1 MSSASQ
7 PPRSAKPRAAA
18 PPVASTRI
26 GATGGGV
33 AAPAHRGDASAVE
46 QVQVLQA
53 AMQSLRQDV
62 ATLKRQAVASDAH
75 HRSEI
80 EGLKR
85 ARLDDKE
92 DGPVTRY
99 QCGFCDRYM
108 TDCQKSC
115 AGWRLLE
122 VSDEEDG
129 PVYHCGYCDRFL
141 SDCQKSCAGWRAAA
155 EAAAAAEA
163 EAEAAAA
170 GSDEDEVDP
179 DELCGVCGNPE
190 RVHDLCRF
198 PCSCAL
204 EVSHGLAALPW
215 KLVTA

>member
-1 MSSASQ
+1 MLCPWHYVGEGSSQHCPLDSHRPARTVRRRGAQELTTLSRKHTHALRVLVFGFWRPPGPEHPRAQCVFFPARGLMSSASQ

-92 DGPVTRY
+92 DGPVRRY

-115 AGWRLLE
+115 AGWR
-122 VSDEEDG
+122 
-129 PVYHCGYCDRFL
+129 
-141 SDCQKSCAGWRAAA
+141 AAA
-155 EAAAAAEA
+155 EAAAA
-163 EAEAAAA
+163 
-170 GSDEDEVDP
+170 
-179 DELCGVCGNPE
+179 
-190 RVHDLCRF
+190 
-198 PCSCAL
+198 
-204 EVSHGLAALPW
+204 
-215 KLVTA
+215 T

>member
-18 PPVASTRI
+18 SPVASTRI

-92 DGPVTRY
+92 DGPVGRY

-163 EAEAAAA
+163 EAEAATA

-198 PCSCAL
+198 PCSPTSDYDGA
-204 EVSHGLAALPW
+204 SSGLSLG
-215 KLVTA
+215 